1 MASTSKAD
9 STTHSTDPSRFGD
22 EQILQQLGIAGRLRV
37 DAHGDQLL
45 RTGGHHRDRAT
56 ADRGLHRFR
65 LELLLDLAHPVLHL
79 LDLAQ
84 HLERVLH
91 SETSFTLVTRPSKRF
106 TISRTKGSSSG
117 LAGRGPVFAASA
129 SRSRKS
135 IFTSSP
141 SHARTCGMSCADCSC
156 AFL

>member
-1 MASTSKAD
+1 
-9 STTHSTDPSRFGD
+9 
-22 EQILQQLGIAGRLRV
+22 RL
-37 DAHGDQLL
+37 DAHRNRFLRPCGD
-45 RTGGHHRDRAT
+45 HRDGAAARS
-56 ADRGLHRFR
+56 GFHGFR
-65 LELLLDLAHPVLHL
+65 LELLLHFLHAILHL
-79 LDLAQ
+79 LHLAQ

-156 AFL
+156 AFLWWNPYRNHKTSTEPSTSGCASR